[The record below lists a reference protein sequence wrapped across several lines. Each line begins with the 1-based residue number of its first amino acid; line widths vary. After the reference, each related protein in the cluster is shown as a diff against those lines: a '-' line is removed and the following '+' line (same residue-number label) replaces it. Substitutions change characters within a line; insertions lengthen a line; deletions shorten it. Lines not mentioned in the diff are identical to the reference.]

1 MIITRTWLNNF
12 LDISEV
18 SDETLYKTLN
28 AIGLEVDNIKVYTI
42 PEKIVVGKII
52 SCEKHPDADK
62 LNVCQIEVGRGIQ
75 RQIVCGAANVVDAEY
90 VAVACIGAKLG
101 ADFEIKHA
109 KLRGVESEGMV
120 CSASELGL
128 PNMGDGILIL
138 DESIGELVV
147 GKELNEYKKIADTV
161 IEIEL
166 TANRGDCLSING
178 VARDLSAALNI
189 SMKEFDYES
198 QNQEK
203 IGLARVAKL
212 TTEGEINASLEYAMA
227 NVNDLK
233 TSLLFT
239 LRLSFIDK
247 LTETPIGNFLQYLTH
262 TTGVILRAYDVS
274 HIDLDNDDEKL
285 IIHAENI
292 NDIIHISINGKT
304 AALLGIYQEESS
316 KTNEKSTQ
324 VLFQASYIDPK
335 LIVDVVSEQKIET
348 DELYYNT
355 SRGSEP
361 SLCFGISYLTYLFE
375 TYYDSKLF
383 NGTLSIN
390 QELEERVITISAE
403 EICQIIGNDIP
414 KMEIINILKS
424 LNFGVQTSTEDK
436 FGVTIPFY
444 RHDVQ
449 NIQDITEEIVRI
461 IGIDNIEAKAL
472 KFVEKN
478 RINDSMKKYYAKKE
492 LRSRAVAAGF
502 DESISYAF
510 TDRTLLEEYNFSV
523 VKEKLD
529 IVNPITADFNTLR
542 TTILINLLQA
552 AKRNVNYSKKSTALF
567 EIGTI
572 FNEYR
577 EEKEVLSL
585 IYTGQ
590 KESENISNAGKPTPI
605 NFETFVK
612 KLSSIIGNFE
622 LRTSLE
628 RNGLIHPYQ
637 SADIIINNESCGYL
651 TKVHPS
657 VCDTF
662 DLKETFVA
670 EIDFAALIP
679 QHINASAISKFQG
692 VYKDLSFV
700 LNENTPYSQV
710 SLSIK
715 ALNLPLLK
723 KFYAVDVYKDET
735 LRDEKSLSLR
745 FFIQS
750 KQNTLSDEEI
760 DSTMNSIIEKLQAE
774 YGANLR

>member
-18 SDETLYKTLN
+18 SDDTLYKTLN
-28 AIGLEVDNIKVYTI
+28 AIGLEVDSITTHTI
-42 PEKIVVGKII
+42 AEKIVVGKII

-62 LNVCQIEVGRGIQ
+62 LNVCQIEVSPGVQ
-75 RQIVCGAANVVDAEY
+75 RQIVCGAANVVHAEY
-90 VAVACIGAKLG
+90 VAVACIGAKIS

-128 PNMGDGILIL
+128 PNLGDGILIL
-138 DESIGELVV
+138 DDSIGELII
-147 GKELNEYKKIADTV
+147 GKELNDYKKLADTI

-189 SMKEFDYES
+189 SRKEFDYES

-212 TTEGEINASLEYAMA
+212 TTDGNINASVEYTMA
-227 NVNDLK
+227 NINELQ
-233 TSLLFT
+233 TPLLFD

-247 LTETPIGNFLQYLTH
+247 LAESPISKLLQYITH

-274 HIDLDNDDEKL
+274 HVDFENEEKLLITAKNVNNVIHIAINDKVCAHLGIHQDDE
-285 IIHAENI
+285 
-292 NDIIHISINGKT
+292 
-304 AALLGIYQEESS
+304 S
-316 KTNEKSTQ
+316 KANEKSTQ
-324 VLFQASYIDPK
+324 VLFQASYVNPE
-335 LIVDVVSEQKIET
+335 LIVDVVSEQKLAT
-348 DELYYNT
+348 DDLYYNT

-361 SLCFGISYLTYLFE
+361 SLCFGIGYLTYLFE
-375 TYYDSKLF
+375 TYHNSKLF
-383 NGTLSIN
+383 DGTLSLN
-390 QELEERVITISAE
+390 QEVDEKVITVSAE
-403 EICQIIGNDIP
+403 EICKIIGNDIP
-414 KMEIINILKS
+414 KMEIMNILKS
-424 LNFGVQTSTEDK
+424 LNFEVQTSSEDN
-436 FGVTIPFY
+436 FGVTIPKY
-444 RHDVQ
+444 RHDIE
-449 NIQDITEEIVRI
+449 NIQDITEEVVRI

-478 RINDSMKKYYAKKE
+478 RTNSTMKKYYAKKE

-502 DESISYAF
+502 DESMSYAF
-510 TDRTLLEEYNFSV
+510 TDKVLLEKYNFSV

-529 IVNPITADFNTLR
+529 IINPITADFNTLR

-552 AKRNVNYSKKSTALF
+552 AKRNVSYSKKSTALF

-590 KESENISNAGKPTPI
+590 KESENVSNAGKPSPI
-605 NFETFVK
+605 NFEIFVK
-612 KLSSIIGNFE
+612 KVSSIIGNFE
-622 LRTSLE
+622 LSTSLE
-628 RNGLIHPYQ
+628 NNGLIHPYQ
-637 SADIIINNESCGYL
+637 SADIIINNQTCGYL

-657 VCDTF
+657 VCEAF

-670 EIDFAALIP
+670 EIDFAALLP
-679 QHINASAISKFQG
+679 QHINASAISNFQG

-700 LNENTPYSQV
+700 LNKDIPYNQI
-710 SLSIK
+710 SLKIK
-715 ALNLPLLK
+715 ALNLSLLK
-723 KFYAVDVYKDET
+723 NFYAVDVYEDEA
-735 LRDEKSLSLR
+735 LGVEKSLSLR
-745 FFIQS
+745 LFIQS
-750 KQNTLSDEEI
+750 LENTLNDEDIER
-760 DSTMNSIIEKLQAE
+760 TVNTVIEKLAQE
-774 YGANLR
+774 YGAKLR